1 MQSSRYFKVPFIAQI
16 VYGPCMFRLEGKGKV
31 QKILGQAQ
39 AKFGDVKQD
48 VNDAVTKTA

>member
-1 MQSSRYFKVPFIAQI
+1 LTTGTDLK
-16 VYGPCMFRLEGKGKV
+16 LEGKGKV